1 MVHENHSFHAPLAR
15 IFRRKIKRSRREHA
29 QSDDGCSEFESD
41 DSDDFDDDFDD
52 GNDMD
57 DSCPAG
63 CDALLYGQVIELRE
77 KRLDQEDTLA
87 EFQKVVDDF
96 KRTCDRHCQRKK
108 QIERDLH
115 SHVKELQ
122 SLQTEKQQHLNQ
134 SLLCHG
140 NLQRGSLHVKI
151 YF

>member
-1 MVHENHSFHAPLAR
+1 MHRPV
-15 IFRRKIKRSRREHA
+15 
-29 QSDDGCSEFESD
+29 
-41 DSDDFDDDFDD
+41 
-52 GNDMD
+52 
-57 DSCPAG
+57 G
-63 CDALLYGQVIELRE
+63 CDATVYEHVIELRE
-77 KRLDQEDTLA
+77 KHLDQEEALGD
-87 EFQKVVDDF
+87 FQKLVDDF

-134 SLLCHG
+134 SLLCHE

-151 YF
+151 LLLGSYRFVHYISTKFTFLLAREIPAKTFLQIV